1 MATEFQEII
10 TREAPDIEAYKLG
23 LMDLAKKLT
32 SVEPQGGLPA
42 YQVAGMTP
50 AQLQAQQLGMTGVGA
65 FAPLLG
71 QAGQSIQQG
80 LGTLGSAQNVYDTAM
95 RVGGESLNS
104 YLPFQDMA
112 TQGTSAAMQAAMGAQ
127 APAQAAIQQ
136 SQADL
141 AAAMQRGYGVADT
154 AAGQLGAATTAGRGI
169 AGQVGAD
176 TRALGQG
183 LGATTSGFGQD
194 ALSIANQ
201 QARAAQQVGAGA
213 QGIGQQAATQG
224 LEQALQAQRGLQQA
238 SEFGLQS
245 AQRGMAGLQG
255 TTGAFDPSTVG
266 SFMNPYEQA
275 VIDATMA
282 DMQRASDIAGRAEAA
297 QAVGAGAFG
306 GSRQGIVAS
315 ERGRNLLQQQAQ
327 TAAGLR
333 AQGYGASQEA
343 ALRAFEDQQ
352 RRGQSAAELM
362 GSLGQAGAGTALTAA
377 EAGGRLGIQ
386 GVELGTSTQMQAQDL
401 MAQVQQQAA
410 QLGISTNEMAARL
423 GLDVGSLQ
431 QQGMLQSAQMGLS
444 AEQQAAA
451 NAAQQAGLGLQAA
464 QQAQAAAQAS
474 GNLGISG
481 GQLALQGAQLQGS
494 LAGQYSDI
502 GRTGAD
508 LGLQAS
514 QIGQGIASGIGAL
527 GQAQGSLGTQQAALA
542 EAGQTMM
549 GRDIGTLSGLG
560 ADARAIEQQRLDA
573 QRQTQMQDVYEP
585 YQRLG
590 FYSDILR
597 GAPTSSN
604 TLTAA
609 TAPQASLGSQLVGGA
624 TTAVG
629 LGTAANRAGYI

>member
-23 LMDLAKKLT
+23 LMELAKQLT

-95 RVGGESLNS
+95 RVGGEAVNS

-112 TQGTSAAMQAAMGAQ
+112 SQGTSAAMQAAMAAQ
-127 APAQAAIQQ
+127 APAQAAVQQ

-141 AAAMQRGYGVADT
+141 AAAMQRGYGAADT
-154 AAGQLGAATTAGRGI
+154 AAGQLGEATTAGRGI
-169 AGQVGAD
+169 AGQVGTD
-176 TRALGQG
+176 TRSLGQALAGTTGGYGQQALG
-183 LGATTSGFGQD
+183 
-194 ALSIANQ
+194 IADQ
-201 QARAAQQVGAGA
+201 QALAARLVGAGA

-224 LEQALQAQRGLQQA
+224 LQQAMQAQRGLGSAAQ
-238 SEFGLQS
+238 FGLGT
-245 AQRGMAGLQG
+245 AQQGIAGLQG
-255 TTGAFDPSTVG
+255 TTGAFDPSSVTA
-266 SFMNPYEQA
+266 FMNPYEQA
-275 VIDATMA
+275 VIDATLS

-306 GSRQGIVAS
+306 GSRQGIVES

-333 AQGYGASQEA
+333 AQGFGQASA
-343 ALRAFEDQQ
+343 AAQQAFEQQ
-352 RRGQSAAELM
+352 QARAQQAAQLT
-362 GSLGQAGAGTALTAA
+362 GSLGQAGAGTALQAA
-377 EAGGRLGIQ
+377 QAGGQLGLQ
-386 GVELGTSTQMQAQDL
+386 GVELGTSTQMQAQQL
-401 MAQVQQQAA
+401 LAQVQQQAA

-423 GLDVGSLQ
+423 GLDVASLQ

-451 NAAQQAGLGLQAA
+451 NAAQQAGLSLQAA

-481 GQLALQGAQLQGS
+481 GQLALQGAQLQGN
-494 LAGQYSDI
+494 LAGQFSDI

-597 GAPTSSN
+597 GAPSSQN
-604 TLTAA
+604 TITAA

-629 LGTAANRAGYI
+629 LGTAASRAGYI

>member
-23 LMDLAKKLT
+23 LMDLAKQLT

-80 LGTLGSAQNVYDTAM
+80 LGTLGSAQNVYDAAI
-95 RVGGESLNS
+95 RVGGEALGS
-104 YLPFQDMA
+104 YTPFQNMA
-112 TQGTSAAMQAAMGAQ
+112 SQGTSAAMQAAIGAQ
-127 APAQAAIQQ
+127 APAQAAVQQ

-141 AAAMQRGYGVADT
+141 AQST
-154 AAGQLGAATTAGRGI
+154 ALGRGI

-176 TRALGQG
+176 TRALGQN
-183 LGATTSGFGQD
+183 LAATTSGFGQD

-201 QARAAQQVGAGA
+201 QALAAQQVGAGA
-213 QGIGQQAATQG
+213 QGIGQRAATQG

-238 SEFGLQS
+238 SDFGLQS
-245 AQRGMAGLQG
+245 AQRGMMGLQG

-377 EAGGRLGIQ
+377 EAGGRLGLQ
-386 GVELGTSTQMQAQDL
+386 GVELGTGTQMQAQDL
-401 MAQVQQQAA
+401 MARVQQQAA

-431 QQGMLQSAQMGLS
+431 QQGMLQSAQLGLS

-451 NAAQQAGLGLQAA
+451 NAAQQAGLSLQAA

-481 GQLALQGAQLQGS
+481 GQLALQGAQLQGN
-494 LAGQYSDI
+494 LANQYSDI

-508 LGLQAS
+508 LGLQAA
-514 QIGQGIASGIGAL
+514 QIGTGIASGIGAL

-560 ADARAIEQQRLDA
+560 ADARAMEQQRLDA
-573 QRQTQMQDVYEP
+573 QRQTQLQDVYEP

-597 GAPTSSN
+597 GAPSSSN

-609 TAPQASLGSQLVGGA
+609 TAPSASLGSQLVGGA
-624 TTAVG
+624 ATAVG